1 MDITMCVQKINL
13 FAFEQ
18 ARETTA
24 KTAVMSHIC
33 PWRMALLAVFSLLI
47 GAGASPVFAIAPSAP
62 TNLRV
67 DDVSAPVGTE
77 ATPYFGWFD
86 NDANA
91 NEIQT
96 GYQILVATNA
106 ADLAAN
112 FGDVWDSGQVASSSE
127 NHIVYAGAPLTVD
140 TQYYWQVRTWNR
152 EGNVGPY
159 STNTTFMV
167 GLLSNSDWA
176 GALWIKR
183 NTTISDDY
191 TYYRK
196 STNLPVGTVTR
207 ATVYVTSVHK
217 YALYVNGTLVGK
229 GPAYAY
235 AQYQY
240 YNAYDITGLVTPG
253 AANLFAIFNHWF
265 GGGQGRPTSAR
276 GVLMEA
282 VIHYADGGCYD
293 IRCKIQG

>member
-1 MDITMCVQKINL
+1 MNMTMRVQKINL
-13 FAFEQ
+13 FAFDQ
-18 ARETTA
+18 AREATA
-24 KTAVMSHIC
+24 KTAVMSHAR
-33 PWRMALLAVFSLLI
+33 PWWMIPLAVFGLLL

-86 NDANA
+86 NDANT

-96 GYQILVATNA
+96 GYEVLVATNA

-112 FGDVWDSGQVASSSE
+112 FGDVWDSGQVASSRQ
-127 NHIVYAGAPLTVD
+127 NHVVYAGAALTAD
-140 TQYYWQVRTWNR
+140 TAYFWKVRTWNR
-152 EGNVGPY
+152 EGNAGPY
-159 STNTTFMV
+159 STNSNFTV
-167 GLLSNSDWA
+167 GLLASSDWA
-176 GALWIKR
+176 GASWIKR

-191 TYYRK
+191 TYYRHF
-196 STNLPVGTVTR
+196 TNLPAGTVTR

-265 GGGQGRPTSAR
+265 GGGQGHRPAR
-276 GVLMEA
+276 AEF
-282 VIHYADGGCYD
+282 
-293 IRCKIQG
+293 